1 MIKRTIKLRPR
12 IHDFCKEY
20 LAEIHG
26 PNANKKAVT
35 TKEKEHLL
43 ARDKLD
49 END

>member
-1 MIKRTIKLRPR
+1 MIKRAIKLRPR

-20 LAEIHG
+20 LAKIHG

-43 ARDKLD
+43 ARDKLNK
-49 END
+49 ND